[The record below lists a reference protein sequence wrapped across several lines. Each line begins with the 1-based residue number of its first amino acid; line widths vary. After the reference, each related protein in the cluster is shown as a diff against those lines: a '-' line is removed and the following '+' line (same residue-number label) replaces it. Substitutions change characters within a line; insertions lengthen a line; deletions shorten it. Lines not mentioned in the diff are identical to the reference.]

1 MLCLRNMN
9 PCMNQ
14 MHPQAQAVSLPWQ
27 VIDKVAN
34 LLLLLARTYLF
45 EKTLTVKSKNRR
57 MYVDYALDSHHI
69 LLIQGVE
76 TTSAVTKLGSRDP
89 ARQKQQARTIDT
101 NRGNGTTKTPTS
113 LCRPR
118 TGKHKKGGTPWTTG
132 ISLRYS
138 NLRSRNRT
146 ST

>member
-1 MLCLRNMN
+1 
-9 PCMNQ
+9 MNQ

-27 VIDKVAN
+27 VIDKVAF

-101 NRGNGTTKTPTS
+101 NSDTGEMEQQKPRHHSADQGQANTKKAEHHGQPE
-113 LCRPR
+113 
-118 TGKHKKGGTPWTTG
+118 
-132 ISLRYS
+132 
-138 NLRSRNRT
+138 
-146 ST
+146 